1 MARHTHYAL
10 PSNNLC
16 KTESFSPD
24 FKMNTNYY
32 SCYVPYYWN
41 SDNAVTIFVHFL
53 ESDLF
58 VNVIIINE
66 LPHLILLHL
75 LCQTCTCDVNYRW
88 NFFTDE
94 LLRGACWYRCSSRWH
109 LLFIHYY
116 LGVMALSRLI
126 GETLK
131 LTKTYGSNYVLED
144 TGVKLKSIELV

>member
-10 PSNNLC
+10 PCNNLC

-32 SCYVPYYWN
+32 IIETVIMLLPYLLI
-41 SDNAVTIFVHFL
+41 SLKVTF
-53 ESDLF
+53 F

-75 LCQTCTCDVNYRW
+75 PCQTCTCDVNYRW

-94 LLRGACWYRCSSRWH
+94 LFRGVCWYRCSSRWH

>member
-1 MARHTHYAL
+1 MLYPAIIYAKQKAFLLISKWTQTIIAAMCHIIGTVIMLL
-10 PSNNLC
+10 PYLLISL
-16 KTESFSPD
+16 K
-24 FKMNTNYY
+24 
-32 SCYVPYYWN
+32 
-41 SDNAVTIFVHFL
+41 VTF
-53 ESDLF
+53 F

-66 LPHLILLHL
+66 LPYLILLHL
-75 LCQTCTCDVNYRW
+75 PCQTCTCDVNYGW

-94 LLRGACWYRCSSRWH
+94 LFRGVCWYRCSSRWH

-126 GETLK
+126 WETLK